1 MRFELNNLLNS
12 SREKLG
18 KTLYQQIQLAD
29 IDLEAYLFVKL
40 SELIEKSKSK
50 SIPEQLHLMVISIQN
65 LMTSNIYREE
75 FGVIAQ
81 EI

>member
-1 MRFELNNLLNS
+1 MGQKYQNRATPEDITKMRFELNNLLNS

-40 SELIEKSKSK
+40 SELIEKSKS
-50 SIPEQLHLMVISIQN
+50 
-65 LMTSNIYREE
+65 
-75 FGVIAQ
+75 
-81 EI
+81 